1 MPARLSILIPVLQ
14 EEDALPACL
23 EAIRQQQAHD
33 WELELIVIDGG
44 SQDATVALAEAS
56 GARVLSA
63 SAGRGTQLRR
73 GAEQAKGD
81 WLLFLHADVRLP
93 ADALSALSA
102 ARDRP
107 GVQAG
112 AFRVIHEVRAD
123 AGSWTKACL
132 RMADRRSTTRRLPYG
147 DQAMFCTAEIFREV
161 GGVPARPLMEDIA
174 FARALAKVTRL
185 ERLPQAVRASG
196 RRFEARP
203 LRTTLCWWTFPLLD
217 RLGASPRFLAWLY
230 R

>member
-1 MPARLSILIPVLQ
+1 MPALLSILIPVLQ

-23 EAIRQQQAHD
+23 QAIAQQQDHD
-33 WELELIVIDGG
+33 WEVEVLVIDGG
-44 SQDATVALAEAS
+44 SEDSTVALAEAA
-56 GARVLSA
+56 GARVLESP
-63 SAGRGTQLRR
+63 AGRGTQLRH
-73 GAEQAKGD
+73 GADQAAGE
-81 WLLFLHADVRLP
+81 WLLFLHADVCLP
-93 ADALSALSA
+93 PDALSALAA

-112 AFRVIHEVRAD
+112 AFRVIHDLGSD

-147 DQAMFCTAEIFREV
+147 DQAMFCTAELYRQV
-161 GGVPARPLMEDIA
+161 GGMPARPLMEDIA

-203 LRTTLCWWTFPLLD
+203 MRTTLCWWTFPILD

-230 R
+230 G

>member
-23 EAIRQQQAHD
+23 QAIRQQQAHD
-33 WELELIVIDGG
+33 WQVEILVIDGG
-44 SQDATVALAEAS
+44 SQDASVALAEAA
-56 GARVLSA
+56 GVRVLSA
-63 SAGRGTQLRR
+63 PPGRGTQLRY
-73 GAEQAKGD
+73 GADQAQGD

-93 ADALSALSA
+93 ADALTALAA
-102 ARDRP
+102 ARNRP
-107 GVQAG
+107 GVEAG
-112 AFRVIHEVRAD
+112 AFRVIHDVHAD

-147 DQAMFCTAEIFREV
+147 DQAMFCNAELYSQV
-161 GGVPARPLMEDIA
+161 GGMPARPLMEDIA
-174 FARALAKVTRL
+174 FARALAKATRL

-203 LRTTLCWWTFPLLD
+203 LRTTLCWWTFPFLD
-217 RLGASPRFLAWLY
+217 RLGASPRLLSWLY
-230 R
+230 G